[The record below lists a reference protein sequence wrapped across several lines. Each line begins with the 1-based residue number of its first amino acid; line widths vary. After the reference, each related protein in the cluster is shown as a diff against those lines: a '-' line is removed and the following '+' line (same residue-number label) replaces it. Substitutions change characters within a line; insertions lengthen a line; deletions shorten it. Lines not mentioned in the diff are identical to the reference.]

1 MPKNSKNTVTVSARI
16 PPDMLE
22 DIRSAM
28 EVVNAISVSD
38 FVRIA
43 LREYVRQLI
52 PTKRHVKRAR
62 GKFSKPVGGMDLE
75 TGGGA

>member
-1 MPKNSKNTVTVSARI
+1 
-16 PPDMLE
+16 MLE

-28 EVVNAISVSD
+28 RAVNAISVSD

-52 PTKRHVKRAR
+52 PTKRYVKRAR
-62 GKFSKPVGGMDLE
+62 GKFSKPVGSMDLE
-75 TGGGA
+75 TAGGA

>member
-16 PPDMLE
+16 PPDMLK

-43 LREYVRQLI
+43 LREYVKQLI

-75 TGGGA
+75 TGGWA